1 MQAGQSQA
9 FSPEFDIGF
18 VDFFEKLNNLSAKVF
33 HEPTDHRGR
42 SVDSCCV
49 GPYRNAVKYF
59 EAVKTGVSQIRGI

>member
-49 GPYRNAVKYF
+49 GPYRRYRRAIEFMSNS
-59 EAVKTGVSQIRGI
+59 GRIGN